1 MKHRHQHRPR
11 LRGPLAALA
20 LLFAGW
26 AHPMAAAEVTH
37 FKVGISEPVNTV
49 LALWMAQAAGLYSAN
64 GLDVEII
71 SINAGSRRAQEL
83 PSGRIKPIHF
93 ALSPLINLNQ

>member
-1 MKHRHQHRPR
+1 VWEEPNVQRKHRNEHRR
-11 LRGPLAALA
+11 RWRWRVAAFA

-49 LALWMAQAAGLYSAN
+49 LALWMAQAGGFYAAE

-71 SINAGSRRAQEL
+71 SMNG
-83 PSGRIKPIHF
+83 
-93 ALSPLINLNQ
+93 